1 MYMFM
6 IPQLSKHFYPW
17 PCWEVI
23 CWKQKL
29 SEYKFGSMIQGIL
42 QRKRT
47 HFLSMCITQKC
58 LCLSSVIILWVLGWA
73 SMMFFNLYCKLKI
86 YCQMEIF
93 VLFNWVTVQ
102 SCKIKIINIF
112 LLAELAMHS
121 ACCVSWPHISWCSCH
136 WYNSHAL
143 TETGIIQRKLWGMIS
158 YEHNL
163 WFLWM
168 AES

>member
-23 CWKQKL
+23 AGNRNLVNTNLVASRHVIKEKDSLLVNVHHSKMPVLKL
-29 SEYKFGSMIQGIL
+29 
-42 QRKRT
+42 
-47 HFLSMCITQKC
+47 CNN
-58 LCLSSVIILWVLGWA
+58 LWVLSWA

-86 YCQMEIF
+86 YFQNGNF
-93 VLFNWVTVQ
+93 VLFNWVIVQ
-102 SCKIKIINIF
+102 SFKIKIINIF

-158 YEHNL
+158 FEHNL

-168 AES
+168 VES